1 MVEFLVFPRA
11 VDDWVAIWIFLVGH
25 FFTRI
30 IGPMYSKKFLLPT
43 LLLWQQQILPGCK

>member
-11 VDDWVAIWIFLVGH
+11 VDDWVVIWIFLVGR

-30 IGPMYSKKFLLPT
+30 IDPMYPKKLLLPT
-43 LLLWQQQILPGCK
+43 LMLWQQ